1 MASQQTGIYIAI
13 EGIDGSGKSSLL
25 KNLAL
30 KLNERNYNVHC
41 TKEPGGS
48 ELGKNIRTILQEK
61 PVAVSSKAEFLL
73 FAADRAQHIEE
84 VIKPYLAQ
92 NYIILS
98 DRCAD
103 SSVVYQGYGRGLDIP
118 TIQMIN
124 SWATGNLFPQLTFY
138 VDIDL
143 VTAQNRIFKRNE
155 AITSFEKEKESFFNN
170 LIQGYRTL
178 YNNRKDVIIL
188 DGRATPEQLTEQALE
203 KIIHFMK
210 QSL

>member
-1 MASQQTGIYIAI
+1 MALQQNGIYIAI

-30 KLNERNYNVHC
+30 KLKERNLKVHC

-61 PVAVSSKAEFLL
+61 PVAVSSKSEFLL
-73 FAADRAQHIEE
+73 FASDRAQHIEE
-84 VIKPYLAQ
+84 VVKPYLSQ

-118 TIQMIN
+118 MFQMIN
-124 SWATGNLFPQLTFY
+124 QWATGNLFPQLTLY
-138 VDIDL
+138 VSIDL
-143 VTAQNRIFKRNE
+143 ATAQQRILKRNE

-170 LIQGYRTL
+170 LIKGYQSL
-178 YNNRKDVIIL
+178 YKDRKDVVIL
-188 DGRATPEQLTEQALE
+188 DGCKSPDELIQEALNH
-203 KIIHFMK
+203 ILRFI
-210 QSL
+210 